1 MEEFYRYL
9 FGHERVR
16 KSKYDALLGRIK
28 KEILK
33 LDQLM
38 GECGELFN
46 TDSSFLSIII
56 ACEMLVAC
64 KFVFEEKFRKSKWV
78 LFNKCEKIAKRPEF

>member
-1 MEEFYRYL
+1 M
-9 FGHERVR
+9 R
-16 KSKYDALLGRIK
+16 KSKYDGLLNRIK

-38 GECGELFN
+38 GESGEMF
-46 TDSSFLSIII
+46 SECSFLSIIV
-56 ACEMLVAC
+56 ACEMFVAC

-78 LFNKCEKIAKRPEF
+78 LFNRCEKIARRAEF